1 MFHGGGASG
10 CCEDEMEAER
20 AAYQE
25 HLRRQKKEKAAQNKA
40 VHSDASVAMQAEH
53 RKMQQQERE
62 RQAERVEAERRENA
76 ESTLLVGSSYGLP
89 PELSSQ
95 ILDRVGSVL
104 TGNVGSNRRNSG
116 GQLGQGYGDARFT
129 RTFRYAGTQQVVVA
143 HPTSPRTHAPTHLHP
158 RTHAPTHPRTRA
170 PTHPRTHVPT
180 RAGVERD
187 CRSQRVRAFVCGAGW
202 TSPAGVTASG
212 TPTGA
217 DRGGARAPR
226 EAAAG
231 RGGLRAAGRQVRC
244 ARAPPLPREP
254 PLHTARLRKTARAR
268 PSPHL
273 HSLAGM

>member
-143 HPTSPRTHAPTHLHP
+143 HPTSPRTHAPT
-158 RTHAPTHPRTRA
+158 
-170 PTHPRTHVPT
+170 

>member
-1 MFHGGGASG
+1 MNWQVAEAAMFHGGGASG
-10 CCEDEMEAER
+10 CCEDAMEAER

-25 HLRRQKKEKAAQNKA
+25 HLRRQKKEKAAENEA

-143 HPTSPRTHAPTHLHP
+143 HPTSPRTHT
-158 RTHAPTHPRTRA
+158 
-170 PTHPRTHVPT
+170 PT

-187 CRSQRVRAFVCGAGW
+187 CRSQRARAFVCGAGW
-202 TSPAGVTASG
+202 TLSR
-212 TPTGA
+212 
-217 DRGGARAPR
+217 RGH
-226 EAAAG
+226 
-231 RGGLRAAGRQVRC
+231 GLR
-244 ARAPPLPREP
+244 
-254 PLHTARLRKTARAR
+254 H
-268 PSPHL
+268 PHRR
-273 HSLAGM
+273 

>member
-1 MFHGGGASG
+1 MNWQVAEAAMFHGGGASG

-89 PELSSQ
+89 PELPSQ

-158 RTHAPTHPRTRA
+158 RTHAPTHPRTHESGSRA
-170 PTHPRTHVPT
+170 R
-180 RAGVERD
+180 
-187 CRSQRVRAFVCGAGW
+187 
-202 TSPAGVTASG
+202 
-212 TPTGA
+212 
-217 DRGGARAPR
+217 
-226 EAAAG
+226 
-231 RGGLRAAGRQVRC
+231 L
-244 ARAPPLPREP
+244 PLPAR
-254 PLHTARLRKTARAR
+254 ARLRVRR
-268 PSPHL
+268 WVDLSRRGHGIRHPHRR
-273 HSLAGM
+273 